1 MDSIWSSSAGGKP
14 SASTVVAQLQDATLG
29 VLEKGM
35 TPVHQKAV
43 ANAKRL
49 ARTKLR

>member
-1 MDSIWSSSAGGKP
+1 VLNQVHG
-14 SASTVVAQLQDATLG
+14 ATLG
-29 VLEKGM
+29 VLGKGLA
-35 TPVHQKAV
+35 PVHRKAV